1 MGKRNKIRY
10 TSKGN
15 TFPPV
20 HLTGKVF
27 LRYHDEAEIAAAGK
41 GDMLVYASTDTLLG
55 RQPGDYDAMGF
66 EGYLKAEVHDGKG
79 FRPLSLEEFFPGRD
93 YYFGKRE
100 RPSDTYRFCRGTLEA
115 AAGTKLIR
123 TYREHYVMA
132 GGGEAG
138 EASED

>member
-10 TSKGN
+10 ASKGN

-20 HLTGKVF
+20 YLTGKVY
-27 LRYHDEAEIAAAGK
+27 LRYHDDEAIAAGGK
-41 GDMLVYASTDTLLG
+41 GDLLVYMSTDSLLG

-79 FRPLSLEEFFPGRD
+79 FRPLSLEEFFPGRE

-100 RPSDTYRFCRGTLEA
+100 RPSDTYRFCRDTLVK

-123 TYREHYVMA
+123 TYREHYVVA
-132 GGGEAG
+132 SGEDNAQ
-138 EASED
+138 D